1 MLCDEWKLG
10 SVSDKLVY
18 DPLAEDIDQAE
29 RLDEYLGLVASTEKI
44 EA

>member
-1 MLCDEWKLG
+1 MNG
-10 SVSDKLVY
+10 SSGQFPTSWFY

-44 EA
+44 DA